1 MSGHG
6 ATVPAAPTLTPVPAR
21 TYVLYTPVL
30 RSSHLER
37 LAPVPGFRLLA
48 SDRHPDCDDALLAAA
63 PFPVRLAGLDAL
75 EADLRADPPD
85 VLEVTEPLWTAQW
98 PASLRLADA
107 VPGARLVTDAIE
119 VLPPPS
125 APDAGRLAAVAY
137 GSVAAQRAYATAYPG
152 AGWAQTVVEERR
164 GRCRLC
170 FPEGEVAEAVREVVF
185 AAEFSERKA
194 IDLLMAAWDQAAPDG
209 WRLRLL
215 GWGPRTQQVLAWG
228 AGRPDVDVVV
238 AAERHVVHDA
248 LCRAAVVVLPSRR
261 VPGWREQVGLSLVE
275 GLAHGCALLTT
286 DETGLAEGLQA
297 SGHTVVEAGSG
308 AALSAG
314 LVTALAQAPLVKAL
328 PTGDGDGDGDGDSR
342 QRVQRWLSSA

>member
-1 MSGHG
+1 M
-6 ATVPAAPTLTPVPAR
+6 PAAR

-48 SDRHPDCDDALLAAA
+48 SDRHPDCDDALLDAA
-63 PFPVRLAGLDAL
+63 PFPVLLAGLDAL

-98 PASLRLADA
+98 AASLRLADA
-107 VPGARLVTDAIE
+107 APRARLVTYAIE
-119 VLPPPS
+119 VLPPPG

-137 GSVAAQRAYATAYPG
+137 GSSAAQRAYAVSYPG
-152 AGWAQTVVEERR
+152 AGWAATVVEERR
-164 GRCRLC
+164 GRCLLC
-170 FPEGEVAEAVREVVF
+170 VPSGDTVQAAREVVF

-194 IDLLMAAWDQAAPDG
+194 IDLLMAAWDEAAPDG

-215 GWGPRTQQVLAWG
+215 GWGPRTDQVQAWG
-228 AGRPDVDVVV
+228 AGRQDVDVVV
-238 AAERHVVHDA
+238 GAGRQVVHEA
-248 LCRAAVVVLPSRR
+248 LRRAAVVVLPSRR

-286 DETGLAEGLQA
+286 DETGLADGLRA
-297 SGHTVVEAGSG
+297 AGHTVVEAGSG
-308 AALSAG
+308 PALADGLRAALA
-314 LVTALAQAPLVKAL
+314 AAPLVKAL
-328 PTGDGDGDGDGDSR
+328 PAADVDSR
-342 QRVQRWLSSA
+342 RQVQRWLAGA